1 MRLVTEISNLDSVE
15 MIFQVFQILPS
26 ENLKNLKNHFPQ
38 DRDLRFRPP
47 IAFRGIHAALL
58 RRRRILRRVQRTK
71 KPEVLFNRV
80 VKRIC
85 EFVLATL
92 FEATCK
98 RRAVSEVQNR
108 VPATSRSGQ
117 ILCVRQQFFL
127 QTFFELV
134 PDDFKGVI
142 EKRLL

>member
-1 MRLVTEISNLDSVE
+1 M
-15 MIFQVFQILPS
+15 
-26 ENLKNLKNHFPQ
+26 
-38 DRDLRFRPP
+38 
-47 IAFRGIHAALL
+47 
-58 RRRRILRRVQRTK
+58 QRTK

-85 EFVLATL
+85 EFVLVTL

-117 ILCVRQQFFL
+117 ILSVRPHFFL
-127 QTFFELV
+127 QVLFESV
-134 PDDFKGVI
+134 RDDFKGVI
-142 EKRLL
+142 EKKLL

>member
-1 MRLVTEISNLDSVE
+1 MYHWND
-15 MIFQVFQILPS
+15 
-26 ENLKNLKNHFPQ
+26 
-38 DRDLRFRPP
+38 
-47 IAFRGIHAALL
+47 LL

-85 EFVLATL
+85 EFVLEPL
-92 FEATCK
+92 FEASCK

-117 ILCVRQQFFL
+117 IFSVCQCVCGHFFL
-127 QTFFELV
+127 QALFESTR
-134 PDDFKGVI
+134 DDFKGVYR
-142 EKRLL
+142 EKTSLKVGSSKSGGHRTAPISREARNWLMLVQKFCYPRDWTLFRS

>member
-1 MRLVTEISNLDSVE
+1 MDRLPTSNRFKFRKRDCTDEITSDFLPR
-15 MIFQVFQILPS
+15 QI
-26 ENLKNLKNHFPQ
+26 K
-38 DRDLRFRPP
+38 
-47 IAFRGIHAALL
+47 LL

-80 VKRIC
+80 VKRIH
-85 EFVLATL
+85 EFVLVTL

-117 ILCVRQQFFL
+117 IFSVCVW
-127 QTFFELV
+127 TFFFVSPFLSRPGTILKAESRKNSSKRG
-134 PDDFKGVI
+134 DFEGQ
-142 EKRLL
+142 RPSSRH